1 MFFPFY
7 GGEIAQRNKVI
18 SPRAS
23 SQKTWHSTQGILFQL
38 HILSTVT
45 FGLSAALE
53 DSGLGFLFVLFV
65 CSFIAS
71 LSKYLLSDHSV
82 SDAHLGAGDTLVSN
96 PDKASAL
103 MERAF

>member
-18 SPRAS
+18 SPSAS

-45 FGLSAALE
+45 FGLSAALD
-53 DSGLGFLFVLFV
+53 DSGLGFSFIFFV

-71 LSKYLLSDHSV
+71 LSKYLLSDHNV
-82 SDAHLGAGDTLVSN
+82 PGAHLGAGDTLVSN
-96 PDKASAL
+96 PEKASAL
-103 MERAF
+103 MECTF